1 MQRDAEAEDKLLVQ
15 RKGRVALAL
24 RAQRHTQRGWTA
36 DVVCCGEAFSAPAS
50 PDADQPM
57 ALRRAPDTFPNLQK
71 TEYIPHTQH
80 SPDSSTSPTP
90 PTLLRHQIW
99 VASVPH
105 ICNQVSG
112 VLRKRGRRRYAEN
125 MANTVLFGCCSWV
138 FEGDADALEL
148 FCRFPFSFSECVR
161 NGFGAGGMIGMT
173 DAALSQGQEKRVLR
187 QALWDRT

>member
-15 RKGRVALAL
+15 RKGRVALAP
-24 RAQRHTQRGWTA
+24 RARRHTQRGWTA
-36 DVVCCGEAFSAPAS
+36 DVVCCAEAFSAPAS

-80 SPDSSTSPTP
+80 SPDSSTSSPTP

-138 FEGDADALEL
+138 FEGDAV
-148 FCRFPFSFSECVR
+148 VR
-161 NGFGAGGMIGMT
+161 ARTHAHARWGGWVGAGWAGCVAVAEREGEL
-173 DAALSQGQEKRVLR
+173 AANQRR
-187 QALWDRT
+187 